1 MESTVTEYD
10 YTVRDGGHIVQYLYN
25 GTGLDPKYQA
35 SAGHP
40 GAFADLPAALGT
52 YWQNMD

>member
-25 GTGLDPKYQA
+25 GKGLDPK
-35 SAGHP
+35 
-40 GAFADLPAALGT
+40 
-52 YWQNMD
+52 